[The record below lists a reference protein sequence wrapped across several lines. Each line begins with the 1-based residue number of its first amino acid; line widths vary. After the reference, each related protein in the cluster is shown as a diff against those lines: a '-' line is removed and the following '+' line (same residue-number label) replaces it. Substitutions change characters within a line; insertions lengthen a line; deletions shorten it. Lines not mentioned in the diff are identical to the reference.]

1 MDHDSNA
8 KRIAGAILF
17 CIVIYA
23 MWLQAQANS
32 STPGVVGAE
41 CSIISTVFGTKSAV
55 EVVPR
60 QRPSNSLVNTSL
72 MPVSPNGSHGATCV
86 SGSASK
92 MVNSTATV
100 GR

>member
-8 KRIAGAILF
+8 KRIAGMILF

-41 CSIISTVFGTKSAV
+41 CSIISTVFGT
-55 EVVPR
+55 
-60 QRPSNSLVNTSL
+60 
-72 MPVSPNGSHGATCV
+72 C
-86 SGSASK
+86 
-92 MVNSTATV
+92 
-100 GR
+100 